1 MEPYVVFK
9 FKTEAQ
15 LFLLNSF
22 PVAPF
27 EESATRV
34 TSKEASSSRKAPK
47 ERLMSKVLRPALS
60 PSDKVPMLILV
71 DFPGK
76 VI

>member
-1 MEPYVVFK
+1 MVFE

-15 LFLLNSF
+15 LFLLNSL
-22 PVAPF
+22 PVSPF
-27 EESATRV
+27 DESATRV
-34 TSKEASSSRKAPK
+34 TSKESPSCRKSPK
-47 ERLMSKVLRPALS
+47 VRLMSKVLRKPALS